1 MRERKREI
9 NKYWQIE
16 RPNPR
21 NAAVVVKKPYPECH
35 HKAQEQPA

>member
-1 MRERKREI
+1 MRERKGEI

-16 RPNPR
+16 RPR
-21 NAAVVVKKPYPECH
+21 NAAVVVKIPYPECH